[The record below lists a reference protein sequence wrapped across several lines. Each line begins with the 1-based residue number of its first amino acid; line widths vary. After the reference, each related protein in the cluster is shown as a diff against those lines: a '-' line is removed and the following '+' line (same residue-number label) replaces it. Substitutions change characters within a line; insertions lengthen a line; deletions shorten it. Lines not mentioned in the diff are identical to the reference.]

1 MVCKLVVDNNPKC
14 KYLNSNGI
22 LSGKYGTMELINK
35 IKTKGHCVKIFQEMT
50 DKEMKFNYNDLKLRK
65 MDKELFIEVINIHI
79 GVAIDD
85 H

>member
-1 MVCKLVVDNNPKC
+1 
-14 KYLNSNGI
+14 
-22 LSGKYGTMELINK
+22 MELINK

-65 MDKELFIEVINIHI
+65 MDKELYIEVINIHI

-85 H
+85 HQKKVVAKMD